1 MELDG
6 RRMRVLSAIVDH
18 YLATGE
24 PAGSKLVA
32 EMLGGEVSSATVR
45 NDMAVLFE
53 MGLIEQ
59 PHTSA
64 GRVPSHL
71 GLRLYLDRLVNYR
84 PLSVAERR
92 KIDAMFNLQD
102 PDPDRLLEDAAEVL
116 SEETGWDAISTTFTP
131 KSVCVRRIEL
141 IPISDRTL
149 VIVVLASNGVVKN
162 KICRVNFRLTP
173 KVVEFFQNFAN
184 GRLAG
189 VSLNDITRQF
199 MNSAAISLGEYSRL
213 LGGLLSAIYELCRE
227 INDGEYFQRGVSKLL
242 EHEEMR
248 AEAKELLSLLGRR
261 QDVVNLVWGDTD
273 GIQITIGKENNN
285 QELTGS
291 TVIVSRYNIGQNNL
305 GAIGL
310 IGPVRMDYARLVPRL
325 EYFTKTL
332 SRLLTET
339 FED

>member
-1 MELDG
+1 MELNG
-6 RRMRVLSAIVDH
+6 RRMRVLSAIVDT

-32 EMLGGEVSSATVR
+32 ELLGGEVSSATVR
-45 NDMAVLFE
+45 NDMAALFE

-71 GLRLYLDRLVNYR
+71 GLRLYLDKLVNYR
-84 PLSVAERR
+84 PLSIQDRR
-92 KIDAMFNLQD
+92 KIDAMFYLRD
-102 PDPDRLLEDAAEVL
+102 PDPDRLLEDGAEVL
-116 SEETGWDAISTTFTP
+116 SEETGCAAISTTFTP
-131 KSVCVRRIEL
+131 KSVFVRRIEL

-162 KICRVNFRLTP
+162 NRCRVSFKLTT

-189 VSLNDITRQF
+189 VSLRDITAQY
-199 MNSAAISLGEYSRL
+199 MNSAAVSLGEYSRL
-213 LGGLLSAIYELCRE
+213 LGGMLSAIYDLCRE
-227 INDGEYFQRGVSKLL
+227 INDGEYYQSGVNQLL
-242 EHEEMR
+242 EYDEMR
-248 AEAKELLSLLGRR
+248 TEAKELLSLLGRR
-261 QDVVNLVWGDTD
+261 KDVVNLVWGDKD
-273 GIQITIGKENNN
+273 GIQITIGKENNT

-291 TVIVSRYNIGQNNL
+291 AVIVSRYNIGQDNL

-310 IGPVRMDYARLVPRL
+310 IGPVRLDYARLVPRL

-332 SRLLTET
+332 SKLLTET

>member
-1 MELDG
+1 MELNG
-6 RRMRVLSAIVDH
+6 RRMRVLSAIVDT

-32 EMLGGEVSSATVR
+32 ELLGGEVSSATVR
-45 NDMAVLFE
+45 NDMAALFE

-71 GLRLYLDRLVNYR
+71 GLRLYLDKLVNYR
-84 PLSVAERR
+84 PLSIQDRR
-92 KIDAMFNLQD
+92 KIDAMFNLRD
-102 PDPDRLLEDAAEVL
+102 PDPARLLEDAAEVL
-116 SEETGWDAISTTFTP
+116 SEETGCAAISTTFTP
-131 KSVCVRRIEL
+131 KSVFGRRIEL

-162 KICRVNFRLTP
+162 KTCRVSFKLTP

-189 VSLNDITRQF
+189 VSLRDITAQY
-199 MNSAAISLGEYSRL
+199 MNSAAVSLGEYSRL
-213 LGGLLSAIYELCRE
+213 LGGMLSAIYDLCRE
-227 INDGEYFQRGVSKLL
+227 INDGEYYQSGVNQLL
-242 EHEEMR
+242 EYDEMR
-248 AEAKELLSLLGRR
+248 TEAKELLSLLGRR
-261 QDVVNLVWGDTD
+261 KDVVNLVWGDKD
-273 GIQITIGKENNN
+273 GIQITIGKENNT

-291 TVIVSRYNIGQNNL
+291 AVIVSRYNIGQDNL

-310 IGPVRMDYARLVPRL
+310 IGPVRLDYARLVPRL

-332 SRLLTET
+332 SKLLTET

>member
-6 RRMRVLSAIVDH
+6 RKMRVLSAIVDT

-45 NDMAVLFE
+45 NDMAALFE

-71 GLRLYLDRLVNYR
+71 GLRVYLDKLVHYR
-84 PLSVAERR
+84 PLSVQERR
-92 KIDAMFNLQD
+92 EIDAMFNVRD

-116 SEETGWDAISTTFTP
+116 SETTGCATVTTTFTP
-131 KSVCVRRIEL
+131 KSVSVRHVEL
-141 IPISDRTL
+141 IPVSDRTL
-149 VIVVLASNGVVKN
+149 VIVVVASNGVIKN
-162 KICRVNFRLTP
+162 KVCRVDFSLTP
-173 KVVEFFQNFAN
+173 RVVEFFQNFAN
-184 GRLAG
+184 GHLAG
-189 VSLNDITRQF
+189 VSLNKITTQYL
-199 MNSAAISLGEYSRL
+199 NAAAISMGEYSPM
-213 LGGLLSAIYELCRE
+213 LGGLLSSIYELCRE
-227 INDGEYFQRGVSKLL
+227 INDGQYYQRGATRLL
-242 EHEEMR
+242 EYDDMR
-248 AEAKELLSLLGRR
+248 QEARELLSLLSRR
-261 QDVVNLVWGDTD
+261 RDVINLVWGDKD
-273 GIQITIGKENNN
+273 GVQITIGKENNN
-285 QELTGS
+285 EELTGS
-291 TVIVSRYNIGQNNL
+291 AVIVSRYNIGQDNL

-310 IGPVRMDYARLVPRL
+310 IGPVRLDYARLVPRL

-332 SRLLTET
+332 SKLLTET

>member
-1 MELDG
+1 MELNG
-6 RRMRVLSAIVDH
+6 RRMRVLSAIVDT

-32 EMLGGEVSSATVR
+32 ELLGGEVSSATVR

-71 GLRLYLDRLVNYR
+71 GLRLYLDKLVNYR
-84 PLSVAERR
+84 PLSIQDRR
-92 KIDAMFNLQD
+92 KIDAMFNLRD
-102 PDPDRLLEDAAEVL
+102 PDPDRLLEDAAQVL
-116 SEETGWDAISTTFTP
+116 SEETGCAAISTTFTP

-162 KICRVNFRLTP
+162 KICRVSFKLTP

-189 VSLNDITRQF
+189 VSLNDITHQF

-213 LGGLLSAIYELCRE
+213 LGGMLSAIYELCRE
-227 INDGEYFQRGVSKLL
+227 INDGEYYLSGVTKLL

-261 QDVVNLVWGDTD
+261 KDVVNLVWGDTD

-291 TVIVSRYNIGQNNL
+291 TVIVSRYNIGQENL

-332 SRLLTET
+332 SKLLTET